1 MIGVVDSVRN
11 GGANI
16 SQSLVIS
23 AVAVNVTTRG
33 TIIEVVAQGAKE
45 RDQNEMVMVVSATVM
60 VELKDVAVV
69 MMELED
75 VAVVTVVLEASLIGL
90 GCETNDV
97 SSLCMS

>member
-23 AVAVNVTTRG
+23 AVAVNVTMRG
-33 TIIEVVAQGAKE
+33 TIIEVVAQGTKE

-69 MMELED
+69 MCHTHD
-75 VAVVTVVLEASLIGL
+75 AAISPTCRS
-90 GCETNDV
+90 TT
-97 SSLCMS
+97 